1 MSERLQQGQNPLGA
15 LAFSVGTVVKVL
27 VEGSSESVAGTSL
40 ATKEYE
46 SAT

>member
-15 LAFSVGTVVKVL
+15 VAFSVGTVVMVL
-27 VEGSSESVAGTSL
+27 MEGSSESVAGTSL

-46 SAT
+46 SGT